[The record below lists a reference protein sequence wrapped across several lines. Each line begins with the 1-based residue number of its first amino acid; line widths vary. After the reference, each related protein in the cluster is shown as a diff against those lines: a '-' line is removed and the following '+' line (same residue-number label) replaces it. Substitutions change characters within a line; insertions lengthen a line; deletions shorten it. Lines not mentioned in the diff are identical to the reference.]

1 MRSKSANILGEQAII
16 YHSSSSI
23 LVAVAVDFDIDTDLV
38 CNIAYCHC
46 CYESDMERIDAG
58 RPKQQEECGFAL
70 PHVQSYQECPN
81 LVVDKTVDYA
91 VVLVGDVQNYQLRG
105 SEGSC
110 FGYNFCALVHLILW
124 NL

>member
-1 MRSKSANILGEQAII
+1 MRSKSSIILGEQAII

-23 LVAVAVDFDIDTDLV
+23 LVAVDFDIDTDLV

-46 CYESDMERIDAG
+46 CYESDTERIDAD
-58 RPKQQEECGFAL
+58 RPKSQEECGFAL
-70 PHVQSYQECPN
+70 PHVQSYQDCPN

-91 VVLVGDVQNYQLRG
+91 FALVGDVYDYQLRG

-110 FGYNFCALVHLILW
+110 FEYNFCVLEHLILW